1 MKEFHVKIENSF
13 RIHYF
18 GVSPKQSGFLSVIY
32 RGGGHEREI
41 SNAGR

>member
-1 MKEFHVKIENSF
+1 MEDCVKI
-13 RIHYF
+13 F
-18 GVSPKQSGFLSVIY
+18 GIEPIQS